1 MRAWI
6 TLSVVCAV
14 GCGGAGAASPRERAP
29 VQATS
34 GDDAPQAAP
43 APAPVVLR
51 TTVPIPVPQPA
62 IARERLSAPLQHVW
76 DLVEAAVAVRPP
88 EPPTEATQEAITAWA
103 SGPFHEWV
111 GRRAEA
117 VHAVEEAEAPMHGAR
132 GAERGVAAAL
142 FGFLYEET
150 AAAARGAPVPRDLAA
165 DPELLHAY
173 DQALLE
179 SLTHYARASVISYS
193 ACVRAFTELHDVAW
207 SEWGPYCL
215 DHAREVAQVYRL
227 FPSAP
232 PPPPPTTGSAP
243 PA

>member
-1 MRAWI
+1 M
-6 TLSVVCAV
+6 V
-14 GCGGAGAASPRERAP
+14 GCGGASAASPSEETPPAE
-29 VQATS
+29 ATS
-34 GDDAPQAAP
+34 GGDASGPAAAAP
-43 APAPVVLR
+43 TPVVLR
-51 TTVPIPVPQPA
+51 TTTPIPVPQPA
-62 IARERLSAPLQHVW
+62 IARERLSAPLQRVW
-76 DLVEAAVAVRPP
+76 ELVETAIAVRPP
-88 EPPTEATQEAITAWA
+88 EPPTEATQEAIVAWA

-117 VHAVEEAEAPMHGAR
+117 VHAVEAAEAPMHGAT

-150 AAAARGAPVPRDLAA
+150 AAAARGAPVPADLAA

-179 SLTHYARASVISYS
+179 SLTHYAQASVISYT
-193 ACVRAFTELHDVAW
+193 ACVRSFAELHDEAW

-215 DHAREVAQVYRL
+215 EHAREVVQVYQL
-227 FPSAP
+227 FRPE
-232 PPPPPTTGSAP
+232 PPPPTTGTAP